1 MYDPILVPVD
11 GSDAATRAADEA
23 FQFARANGGSIHLLF
38 VLDESATALLLS
50 PESMSGR
57 FDRLRGKATE
67 LLDEY
72 VARADGLPV
81 ETAVVRGM
89 GVHRGIVDYAEQAGI
104 ELVVM
109 GSRGPHGPA
118 GVLGSTTQR
127 VAAHTD
133 LPVMVL
139 TPDQDDESGDA
150 PDQDEPES

>member
-23 FQFARANGGSIHLLF
+23 FRLAREHGSTVHLLF
-38 VLDESATALLLS
+38 VLDESAAALLLS
-50 PESMSGR
+50 SESMSGR
-57 FDRLRGKATE
+57 FDRLRKEASE

-89 GVHRGIVDYAEQAGI
+89 GVHRGIVDYVEQAGI
-104 ELVVM
+104 GLVVM
-109 GSRGPHGPA
+109 GSKGPHGPA

-133 LPVMVL
+133 VPVMVL
-139 TPDQDDESGDA
+139 TPDRDDAGTASQRGEGA
-150 PDQDEPES
+150 

>member
-1 MYDPILVPVD
+1 MYNPILVPVD

-23 FQFARANGGSIHLLF
+23 FRLARNYGGSIHLLF
-38 VLDESATALLLS
+38 VLDESAAALLLS
-50 PESMSGR
+50 SESMSGR
-57 FDRLRGKATE
+57 FDRLREEAAD
-67 LLDEY
+67 LLDDY
-72 VARADGLPV
+72 VARAGGLPV

-104 ELVVM
+104 ELIVM

-139 TPDQDDESGDA
+139 TPSQDDGSGDA
-150 PDQDEPES
+150 PDRDGAEP